1 MLFENHKQMLL
12 KKQFLR
18 YLTLFLFTFIY
29 LSINAT
35 TLFENFD
42 NPSATVKSFTGGGA
56 NITYSTGGWYMYMN
70 VMTDVDRYNGTGG
83 VRIRGYANSPYTTM
97 MFDKTGGAG
106 VVSFNYGSYSSNSGG
121 EFILQKS
128 TNQGSSWVDVGTKV
142 SVPIWNGTFHTYSVV
157 VNESQNVRFRIAMTV
172 TSNANTMVNIDD
184 FQITDYNIEQTAIP
198 VFSSPTGI
206 YEMPQT
212 VSITSTTP
220 GAIIYYTTDGT
231 VASTS
236 SNVYSTPLSISTTTK
251 IRAIAVAT
259 GKVDSREEIV
269 IVNFPVEVSTIAGFY
284 NFLPVTGTNPQYYK
298 YTGEAVI
305 SFVYWAS
312 STSTAKKIVLQD
324 NSGGIIID
332 DYYKFL
338 SGTYSIGDKVT
349 GFTAQVNNTNDAP
362 LLYPTADFTVL
373 SNNNTIDS
381 KVITLA
387 KVPANTYQLVQ
398 LNDLFFDAADGLI
411 KFGVNSFRII
421 HDTSTPVTASIV
433 YNTPGLIAVSPNYIG
448 TVIPTKTNL
457 ICLVM
462 KNNTINSGINNNN
475 PYYYLFP
482 RMLTDINVPYKDPTG
497 LSIPSVLKLSVSD
510 GKVHFETPSVEKVRV
525 HSVTGECIVSSFSV
539 IGQNSIA
546 LPKGIYFVSIGAS
559 GSKVLVK

>member
-1 MLFENHKQMLL
+1 MKTTTQYL
-12 KKQFLR
+12 KLKFATIV
-18 YLTLFLFTFIY
+18 TLFIIFATGLQ
-29 LSINAT
+29 AT

-42 NPSATVKSFTGGGA
+42 SPGSTVKSFTGGGA
-56 NITYSTGGWYMYMN
+56 NITYPTGGWYMYVN
-70 VMTDVDRYNGTGG
+70 VMTDVDRFNGACG
-83 VRIRGYANSPYTTM
+83 VRIRGYSNSPYTTM

-128 TNQGSSWVDVGTKV
+128 INQGGSWADVGTKV
-142 SVPIWNGTFHTYSVV
+142 TVPTWNGTFHTYSII

-184 FQITDYNIEQTAIP
+184 FQITDYNVEQTDIP

-206 YEMPQT
+206 YETPQT
-212 VSITSTTP
+212 VTLTSTTV
-220 GAIIYYTTDGT
+220 GATIYYTTDGT
-231 VASTS
+231 AASTAS
-236 SNVYSTPLSISTTTK
+236 SVYSSPLSISTTTI
-251 IRAIAVAT
+251 IRAIAVAAD
-259 GKVDSREEIV
+259 KVDSREEVV
-269 IVNFPVEVSTIAGFY
+269 IVNFPIKISTIASLY
-284 NFLPVTGTNPQYYK
+284 NFLPVSGTNPQYYK

-312 STSTAKKIVLQD
+312 NTSTAKKIVLQD

-338 SGTYSIGDKVT
+338 SGAYSIGDKVT

-373 SNNNTIDS
+373 SNNNTIDA
-381 KVITLA
+381 KVVTLA
-387 KVPANTYQLVQ
+387 NVPANTYQLVQ

-411 KFGVNSFRII
+411 KFGVNSFRVI
-421 HDTSTPVTASIV
+421 HDASTPVAASIV
-433 YNTPGLIAVSPNYIG
+433 YNTPGVIAVNPNYVG
-448 TVIPTKTNL
+448 TVIPAKTNL

-462 KNNTINSGINNNN
+462 KNNTINSGINNNT

-482 RMLTDINVPYKDPTG
+482 RMLTDIDVAFKDPTG
-497 LSIPSVLKLSVSD
+497 LSTPSILKLSVSD
-510 GKVHFETPSVEKVRV
+510 GKVQFETASVEKVNIY
-525 HSVTGECIVSSFSV
+525 SVNGQLIKSTNSS
-539 IGQNSIA
+539 IGMNSIT
-546 LPKGIYFVSIGAS
+546 LRNGVYLIRIGEKTA
-559 GSKVLVK
+559 KVIL